1 MKFIPSSW
9 EADRIRDRLV
19 RVIGGDWGAEPG
31 TDGLIDVTVVRVAD
45 MDGIRIALNEPTI
58 RAVSETSLASRKLRA
73 TSLVLEKSG
82 GGEKQN
88 VGRVALVGGHEGN
101 AICSNFMA
109 VLDCDGKTDASFL
122 NYVFSAL
129 YDADMNIP
137 AVKQTTGIQ
146 NLDVVAYLTTHIQF
160 PPIEEQFRIAAYLDA
175 SCRLIDAAVA
185 VKQSQ
190 IEAASSIFKAILQRT
205 VTRGIAREAGST
217 ATGSAWLPEVP
228 TGWRL
233 VMLKR
238 VCAIHGGLTLGKEY
252 TGELVTRP
260 YLRVANVQDGH
271 LVLEDVSTID
281 VPVDIAE
288 RTRLQT
294 GDVLMTEGGD
304 LDKLGRGVVWRGEIE
319 DCMHQNHVFAVRC
332 TPWKLRPQFLAY
344 VSASQYGRDYF
355 EATGKKTTNLAATN
369 STKVGQFPIP
379 LPSISEQDEIIEYLD
394 NEDAKARALRSSLDS
409 QIEVLY
415 AYRKSLIHEC
425 VTGQRRI
432 TDEDVQRVAAHAAS
446 AIA

>member
-1 MKFIPSSW
+1 MPEELCTLVPMESVSEFGQINFETRVPYEDVQSSLVSFEAGDVLFAKITPCMENGKGANVVDLPTRYAFGSTEFHVLRPRHTLDAKFLYYCTFNPVYRAFAAENMVGAAGQKRVSSRFLK
-9 EADRIRDRLV
+9 DSRIFL
-19 RVIGGDWGAEPG
+19 P
-31 TDGLIDVTVVRVAD
+31 TVD
-45 MDGIRIALNEPTI
+45 EQQRIA
-58 RAVSETSLASRKLRA
+58 
-73 TSLVLEKSG
+73 G
-82 GGEKQN
+82 
-88 VGRVALVGGHEGN
+88 
-101 AICSNFMA
+101 
-109 VLDCDGKTDASFL
+109 
-122 NYVFSAL
+122 
-129 YDADMNIP
+129 
-137 AVKQTTGIQ
+137 
-146 NLDVVAYLTTHIQF
+146 
-160 PPIEEQFRIAAYLDA
+160 YLDA

-185 VKQSQ
+185 AKRKQVD
-190 IEAASSIFKAILQRT
+190 AASLIFKAILQRT
-205 VTRGIAREAGST
+205 ITRGLANSGAFRP
-217 ATGSAWLPEVP
+217 TGNAWLPEVP
-228 TGWRL
+228 TGWGL

-260 YLRVANVQDGH
+260 YLRVANVQDGR
-271 LVLEDVSTID
+271 LVLEDISTID

-319 DCMHQNHVFAVRC
+319 GCMHQNHVFAVRC